1 MKEMIKTIFES
12 NVVDEALDIYIPDFL
27 STKDEQV
34 SLKAATSIAGAFGIS
49 DCFINTL
56 KDSKHEYA
64 TIESFTRNVKLL
76 IDKTWVEQ
84 GDEFFKFQTTK
95 KLERFSTQL
104 CLALKNNKNTYLE
117 CFDEFSILVKE
128 IVQLLFLGKEI
139 GTENCLE
146 YILRMEPNFG
156 FFCYYVMQMS
166 KLKNKTEGHAK
177 LAILIAIVF
186 LSEF

>member
-12 NVVDEALDIYIPDFL
+12 NVINEALDIYIPNFL
-27 STKDEQV
+27 STKDEEF
-34 SLKAATSIAGAFGIS
+34 SLKAATSIASAFGIS
-49 DCFINTL
+49 DCFIDTL

-64 TIESFTRNVKLL
+64 AIESFTRNVKLL

-84 GDEFFKFQTTK
+84 GDEFFKFQTIK

-104 CLALKNNKNTYLE
+104 CSALKNNKNAYLE
-117 CFDEFSILVKE
+117 SFDEFSILVKE
-128 IVQLLFLGKEI
+128 IVYLLFGKEI
-139 GTENCLE
+139 GTEHCFE

-156 FFCYYVMQMS
+156 FFCYYVVQMS
-166 KLKNKTEGHAK
+166 NLKDKTEEHAR